1 MMKPKHKI
9 LTAIFKTT
17 VIVLLAVFF
26 LVPLLLV
33 LTGSFTDEITFIKD
47 GYSLG
52 IGKFSLDA
60 YRFVFENESVIRAL
74 INSLI
79 VCFAFVVLSIIINTV
94 TAYVLSEKKMPG
106 HKALNMLFVFSMFFS
121 AGMIP
126 TFLVIKGVG
135 LYDTLWA
142 LILPG
147 TLSVY
152 NVLLIRN
159 YFYSIS
165 PSLKEAAEIDGATP
179 FQVLWNIILPI
190 SKPIIITTGLIS
202 LVAKWNSWM
211 DVLLYLD
218 ATSKDKW
225 TLQYVVRQILT
236 EFSSFNTDPSAP
248 VNTVKNSI
256 IVITVLPLLVLFP
269 FFQKHFQN
277 GISSGS
283 VKG

>member
-1 MMKPKHKI
+1 MKPKHKV
-9 LTAIFKTT
+9 LNAVFKTT
-17 VIVLLAVFF
+17 VILVLGVFF
-26 LVPLLLV
+26 LVPMLLV
-33 LTGSFTDEITFIKD
+33 LTSSFTDEITFIKD

-52 IGKFSLDA
+52 IGKFSFEA
-60 YRFVFENESVIRAL
+60 YKFVFENESVRQAM
-74 INSLI
+74 INTLI
-79 VCFAFVVLSIIINTV
+79 VCFTFVVLSVIVNTL
-94 TAYVLSEKKMPG
+94 TAYVLSEKKLPG
-106 HKALNMLFVFSMFFS
+106 HNGLNMLFVFSMFFS

-126 TFLVIKGVG
+126 TFLVVKGVG

-159 YFYSIS
+159 SFYTIS
-165 PSLKEAAEIDGATP
+165 PAIKEAAEIDGATP
-179 FQVLWNIILPI
+179 IQILWHVILPI
-190 SKPIIITTGLIS
+190 SKPIIITTGLMS
-202 LVAKWNSWM
+202 LVLKWNSWM

-218 ATSKDKW
+218 ASSKDKW
-225 TLQYVVRQILT
+225 TLQYVVRQIMT

-248 VNTVKNSI
+248 ANTVKNAI
-256 IVITVLPLLVLFP
+256 IVITVVPLVVLFP

-277 GISSGS
+277 GITTGS